1 MEVLGHST
9 IRLTMDTYG
18 HVLPER
24 MLPRRRGRVETGGL
38 EPPTPALQPSLFLPA
53 CLDRRHRVPRHA
65 QLMSPGVIPYGRLSC
80 LVLTSC

>member
-1 MEVLGHST
+1 MAEPLV
-9 IRLTMDTYG
+9 R
-18 HVLPER
+18 
-24 MLPRRRGRVETGGL
+24 RVETGDSNSNPQ
-38 EPPTPALQPSLFLPA
+38 PPPCKPSLFLPA